1 MFRMLVCEDEEEP
14 EGLGFEL
21 ELETGAADVASMT
34 TIVVAIVGKGGRMK
48 GMPARCERMRP

>member
-1 MFRMLVCEDEEEP
+1 MLVCEDEEEP

-34 TIVVAIVGKGGRMK
+34 TIVVAIIGKGGRMK